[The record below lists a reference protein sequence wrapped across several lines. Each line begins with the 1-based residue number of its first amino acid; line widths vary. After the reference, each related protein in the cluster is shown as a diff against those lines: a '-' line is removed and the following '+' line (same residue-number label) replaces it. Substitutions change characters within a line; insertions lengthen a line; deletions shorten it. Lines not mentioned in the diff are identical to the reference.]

1 MSPLIRLLASFIA
14 LMMAMGI
21 GRFALTPQMPHL
33 LSEGQ
38 IDLTG
43 AGLIAAANY
52 LGYFVGAVDSIFA
65 RSHHPVRARLYGGL
79 WLCVLLTLASYWA
92 HGFWPHLLLRF
103 GTGVASAWALVM
115 ITSLSQPLAIAAG
128 RPRLGSLVFAGP
140 GLGILLT
147 GLLAL
152 GSNLLGQSSATL
164 WLVYGGVALLM
175 LLAILPF
182 LPRPSL
188 TDAPISGA
196 DSNASIAPLG
206 WIYFLFGLGYI
217 IPATFLSQMASA
229 QFKGAWQADLFWP
242 CFGLAAALGV
252 VVASLRRKAP
262 NTTRRWLMTTLWLQA
277 AGVFACLLGN
287 GWGLALGV
295 LLCGGPFLACMQLV
309 MARLREVAPHGY
321 QRNTGV
327 LTACFAIG
335 QLSGPLLA
343 SVSNHLSDGLQP
355 ALVIAG
361 CGLLLAGAVLL
372 RPATTVSQQSPA
384 LARELVRVE
393 RAPERRARCR
403 GKGGASAQPLQELFA
418 PTEEQTALNLVQY
431 DPRESQS
438 GPACRAHQW
447 PS

>member
-1 MSPLIRLLASFIA
+1 MSPLIRLTASFVA

-65 RSHHPVRARLYGGL
+65 RSHHHIKGRLYGGL
-79 WLCVLLTLASYWA
+79 WLCVLLTLASFWA

-128 RPRLGSLVFAGP
+128 RPRLGALVFAGP
-140 GLGILLT
+140 GLGIVLT

-164 WLVYGGVALLM
+164 WLVYGAVALVM

-182 LPRPSL
+182 LPTPTTL
-188 TDAPISGA
+188 AAPA
-196 DSNASIAPLG
+196 SNAGNNGSIAHLG

-217 IPATFLSQMASA
+217 IPATFLSQMATA

-242 CFGLAAALGV
+242 
-252 VVASLRRKAP
+252 
-262 NTTRRWLMTTLWLQA
+262 
-277 AGVFACLLGN
+277 
-287 GWGLALGV
+287 
-295 LLCGGPFLACMQLV
+295 
-309 MARLREVAPHGY
+309 
-321 QRNTGV
+321 
-327 LTACFAIG
+327 
-335 QLSGPLLA
+335 
-343 SVSNHLSDGLQP
+343 
-355 ALVIAG
+355 
-361 CGLLLAGAVLL
+361 
-372 RPATTVSQQSPA
+372 
-384 LARELVRVE
+384 
-393 RAPERRARCR
+393 
-403 GKGGASAQPLQELFA
+403 
-418 PTEEQTALNLVQY
+418 
-431 DPRESQS
+431 
-438 GPACRAHQW
+438 
-447 PS
+447 

>member
-1 MSPLIRLLASFIA
+1 MSPLIRLTASFVA

-65 RSHHPVRARLYGGL
+65 RTHHHIKGRLYGGL

-115 ITSLSQPLAIAAG
+115 ITSLSQPLAIAVG
-128 RPRLGSLVFAGP
+128 RPRLGALVFAGP

-147 GLLAL
+147 GMLAL
-152 GSNLLGQSSATL
+152 GSNLLGQRSATL
-164 WLVYGGVALLM
+164 WLVYGVVALMM

-182 LPRPSL
+182 LPKPTAL
-188 TDAPISGA
+188 AAPVSSTG
-196 DSNASIAPLG
+196 NNGSIAHLG
-206 WIYFLFGLGYI
+206 WIYFLYGLGYI

-242 CFGLAAALGV
+242 CFGLAAATGV
-252 VVASLRRKAP
+252 VIASLRRKDP
-262 NTTRRWLMTTLWLQA
+262 ETTRRWLMTTLWLQA
-277 AGVFACLLGN
+277 AGVFTCLLGN

-295 LLCGGPFLACMQLV
+295 LLCGAPFLACMQLV

-321 QRNTGV
+321 QRSTGL
-327 LTACFAIG
+327 LTASFAVG

-343 SVSNHLSDGLQP
+343 SVSSHLSGGLQP

-361 CGLLLAGAVLL
+361 CGLLVAGSVLISRNAAVKPIATPTSVAGTKANKLAVK
-372 RPATTVSQQSPA
+372 T
-384 LARELVRVE
+384 
-393 RAPERRARCR
+393 
-403 GKGGASAQPLQELFA
+403 
-418 PTEEQTALNLVQY
+418 
-431 DPRESQS
+431 
-438 GPACRAHQW
+438 
-447 PS
+447 

>member
-52 LGYFVGAVDSIFA
+52 LGYFVGAVDSTFA
-65 RSHHPVRARLYGGL
+65 RSHQHVRGRLYGGL

-92 HGFWPHLLLRF
+92 NGFWPHLLLRF

-128 RPRLGSLVFAGP
+128 RPRLGALVFAGP
-140 GLGILLT
+140 GLGIVLT

-152 GSNLLGQSSATL
+152 GSNVLGQSSATL
-164 WLVYGGVALLM
+164 WLVYGVVALVM

-182 LPRPSL
+182 LPQPTVNS
-188 TDAPISGA
+188 APASSVG
-196 DSNASIAPLG
+196 SNQSIAHLC
-206 WIYFLFGLGYI
+206 WVYFLYGLGYI
-217 IPATFLSQMASA
+217 IPATFLSQMATA
-229 QFKGAWQADLFWP
+229 QFDGAWQADLFWP

-252 VVASLRRKAP
+252 VVVSLRRKSP
-262 NTTRRWLMTTLWLQA
+262 QSTRRWLMTTLWLQA
-277 AGVFACLLGN
+277 VGVFACLLGN

-295 LLCGGPFLACMQLV
+295 LLCGAPFLACMMLV
-309 MARLREVAPHGY
+309 MQRLRDIAPHGY
-321 QRNTGV
+321 QRSTGL
-327 LTACFAIG
+327 LTASFAIG

-343 SVSNHLSDGLQP
+343 SVSSHLSGGLQP
-355 ALVIAG
+355 ALLVAG
-361 CGLLLAGAVLL
+361 AGLLLAGAVLL
-372 RPATTVSQQSPA
+372 RPAAAVSRPPA
-384 LARELVRVE
+384 ARL
-393 RAPERRARCR
+393 RAPVLGAPATEKIAHR
-403 GKGGASAQPLQELFA
+403 GS
-418 PTEEQTALNLVQY
+418 T
-431 DPRESQS
+431 R
-438 GPACRAHQW
+438 
-447 PS
+447 

>member
-1 MSPLIRLLASFIA
+1 MSPLIRLIASSIA

-65 RSHHPVRARLYGGL
+65 RSHHHVRGRLYGGL
-79 WLCVLLTLASYWA
+79 WLCVLLTFASYWA
-92 HGFWPHLLLRF
+92 NGFWPHLLLRF
-103 GTGVASAWALVM
+103 GTGVASAWVLVM

-128 RPRLGSLVFAGP
+128 RPRLGALVFAGP
-140 GLGILLT
+140 GLGILLS

-152 GSNLLGQSSATL
+152 GSNLLGQDSATL
-164 WLVYGGVALLM
+164 WLLYGAAALVM

-182 LPRPSL
+182 LPQPSVSSPV
-188 TDAPISGA
+188 ASHGA
-196 DSNASIAPLG
+196 AGSNGSITHLC
-206 WIYFLFGLGYI
+206 WIYVLFGLGYI

-229 QFKGAWQADLFWP
+229 QFNGAWQADLFWP
-242 CFGLAAALGV
+242 CFGLVAAIGV
-252 VVASLRRKAP
+252 GVASLRRKDP
-262 NTTRRWLMTTLWLQA
+262 HTTRRWLMTTLWLQA

-295 LLCGGPFLACMQLV
+295 LLCGAPFLACMQLV
-309 MARLREVAPHGY
+309 MARLRDVAPHGY
-321 QRNTGV
+321 QRSTGL
-327 LTACFAIG
+327 LTASFAIG

-343 SVSNHLSDGLQP
+343 SVSSHLSGGLQP

-361 CGLLLAGAVLL
+361 AGLLVAGAVLL
-372 RPATTVSQQSPA
+372 SPPPKV
-384 LARELVRVE
+384 LAREPA
-393 RAPERRARCR
+393 RAVPAP
-403 GKGGASAQPLQELFA
+403 GK
-418 PTEEQTALNLVQY
+418 TAH
-431 DPRESQS
+431 PGSSR
-438 GPACRAHQW
+438 
-447 PS
+447 

>member
-1 MSPLIRLLASFIA
+1 MSPLIRLVASFIA

-65 RSHHPVRARLYGGL
+65 RSHHHVRGRLYGGL

-128 RPRLGSLVFAGP
+128 RPHLGALVFGGP

-152 GSNLLGQSSATL
+152 GSNLLGQDSATL
-164 WLVYGGVALLM
+164 WLVYGVVALLM

-182 LPRPSL
+182 LPQPSP
-188 TDAPISGA
+188 TAA
-196 DSNASIAPLG
+196 AEAQACNNESIAHLC

-229 QFKGAWQADLFWP
+229 QFNGAWQADLFWP
-242 CFGLAAALGV
+242 CFGLAAAIGV
-252 VVASLRRKAP
+252 GVASLRRKDTQ
-262 NTTRRWLMTTLWLQA
+262 TTRRWLMTTLWLQS
-277 AGVFACLLGN
+277 AGVFICLLGN

-295 LLCGGPFLACMQLV
+295 LLCGAPFLACMQLV
-309 MARLREVAPHGY
+309 MARLRDIAPHGY
-321 QRNTGV
+321 QRSTGL
-327 LTACFAIG
+327 LTASFAIG

-343 SVSNHLSDGLQP
+343 AVSSHLSGGLQP

-361 CGLLLAGAVLL
+361 AGLLVAGSIL
-372 RPATTVSQQSPA
+372 VSRQPS
-384 LARELVRVE
+384 VRV
-393 RAPERRARCR
+393 RAAVPVVPTP
-403 GKGGASAQPLQELFA
+403 GK
-418 PTEEQTALNLVQY
+418 TAH
-431 DPRESQS
+431 PGSTR
-438 GPACRAHQW
+438 
-447 PS
+447 

>member
-1 MSPLIRLLASFIA
+1 MSPLIRLTASFVA

-38 IDLTG
+38 NDLTC

-65 RSHHPVRARLYGGL
+65 RSHHHIKGRLYGGL
-79 WLCVLLTLASYWA
+79 WLCVLLTLASCWA

-128 RPRLGSLVFAGP
+128 RPRLGALVFAGP
-140 GLGILLT
+140 GLGIVLT

-164 WLVYGGVALLM
+164 WLVYGAVALVM

-182 LPRPSL
+182 LPTPTTL
-188 TDAPISGA
+188 AAPA
-196 DSNASIAPLG
+196 SNAGNNGSIAHLG

-242 CFGLAAALGV
+242 CFGLAAAMGV
-252 VVASLRRKAP
+252 VIASLRRKAP

-277 AGVFACLLGN
+277 AGVFTCLLGN
-287 GWGLALGV
+287 TWGLALGV
-295 LLCGGPFLACMQLV
+295 LLCGAPFLACMQLV
-309 MARLREVAPHGY
+309 MARLREIAPHGY
-321 QRNTGV
+321 QRNTGL
-327 LTACFAIG
+327 LTASFAIG

-343 SVSNHLSDGLQP
+343 SVSSHLSGGLQP

-361 CGLLLAGAVLL
+361 CGLLVAGGVVLSQ
-372 RPATTVSQQSPA
+372 RPEGS
-384 LARELVRVE
+384 
-393 RAPERRARCR
+393 
-403 GKGGASAQPLQELFA
+403 ASAPAHAVPVAEK
-418 PTEEQTALNLVQY
+418 TAL
-431 DPRESQS
+431 PGSSR
-438 GPACRAHQW
+438 
-447 PS
+447 